1 MSASFYLRHI
11 LWAAIVKLCGR
22 LLRGPTLRL
31 VSKQIT
37 VLDKIIE
44 FAKISAG
51 LSFCVRATL
60 RLRRVR
66 VRPKKMR
73 SKILACLNGRPQK
86 VDMSR
91 LVQNSLRVC
100 WNTTIQCCSQTVALR
115 RHVFFERPLR
125 QTRIFSDAF
134 FSRTNTQPPLSKLER
149 TTNHR
154 RSQAEISCK
163 FMILDS

>member
-1 MSASFYLRHI
+1 MART
-11 LWAAIVKLCGR
+11 LWLAPDRSTI
-22 LLRGPTLRL
+22 
-31 VSKQIT
+31 
-37 VLDKIIE
+37 LDKIIE

-60 RLRRVR
+60 RLRRLR
-66 VRPKKMR
+66 VHPKKMR

-86 VDMSR
+86 IDMSR
-91 LVQNSLRVC
+91 LVQNSLRVHRSA
-100 WNTTIQCCSQTVALR
+100 TIQCCSQTVALR

-134 FSRTNTQPPLSKLER
+134 FSGANTQPPLSKLER

-154 RSQAEISCK
+154 KSPAEIFCK
-163 FMILDS
+163 FVILDN

>member
-1 MSASFYLRHI
+1 MNLRKCLLGSI
-11 LWAAIVKLCGR
+11 FVSEQRFDCGAPDVR
-22 LLRGPTLRL
+22 LTQMCSKFL
-31 VSKQIT
+31 V
-37 VLDKIIE
+37 
-44 FAKISAG
+44 
-51 LSFCVRATL
+51 
-60 RLRRVR
+60 
-66 VRPKKMR
+66 
-73 SKILACLNGRPQK
+73 CLNGRPQK

-149 TTNHR
+149 TTNHIESPVDIFCTIFTIAHQQYAR
-154 RSQAEISCK
+154 
-163 FMILDS
+163 FP